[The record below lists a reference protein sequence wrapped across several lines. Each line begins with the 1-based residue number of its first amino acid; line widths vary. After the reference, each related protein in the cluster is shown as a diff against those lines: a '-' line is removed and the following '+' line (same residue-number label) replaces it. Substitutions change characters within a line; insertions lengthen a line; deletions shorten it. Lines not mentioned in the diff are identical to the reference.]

1 MGREGRK
8 SGAGGTVRGLPKFIP
23 RAPWQN
29 WAAAAGVCLI
39 CVSTGM
45 AALRVKRFVIEDP
58 QFMLSRDRPDSLS
71 IQGLKYT
78 NRAKVLRAF
87 KDDFGHSIFSAPLD
101 ERRRRLLGIDW
112 VEDASVSRVWPD
124 RLVVRLHERTP
135 VAYVYF
141 RSGVLL
147 IDSHGALLDPPPQ
160 SHFAFPVLSGV
171 REDQSEEERRERV
184 RMLLL
189 FQQEMGYLA
198 KDLSE
203 VDVSDIDNL
212 RVVAQVD
219 RRAVELI
226 IGDTNFA
233 ARYQNFMNHYPEIHK
248 HSPEVKT
255 FDLRLDDRIT
265 AKQ

>member
-1 MGREGRK
+1 MARESKK
-8 SGAGGTVRGLPKFIP
+8 SGGAGASWGVSWTRG
-23 RAPWQN
+23 AS
-29 WAAAAGVCLI
+29 WARQWLGVAGVGLLLA
-39 CVSTGM
+39 STGM
-45 AALRVKRFVIEDP
+45 AALKIRQYLIHDP
-58 QFMLSRDRPDSLS
+58 QFMLSRDRTGSLT
-71 IQGLKYT
+71 IEGLKYT
-78 NRAKVLRAF
+78 SRAKVLRVF
-87 KDDFGHSIFSAPLD
+87 SGDFGHSIFSSPLD

-141 RSGVLL
+141 GAGVLL
-147 IDSHGALLDPPPQ
+147 IDAHGALLDPPPQ

-171 REDQSEEERRERV
+171 REDETEEERRERV
-184 RMLLL
+184 RALLL
-189 FQQEMGYLA
+189 FEEEMGYLA

-212 RVVAQVD
+212 RIVTQVE
-219 RRAVELI
+219 RRAVQLI

-233 ARYQNFMNHYPEIHK
+233 SRYRNFMSHYPEIHK
-248 HSPEVKT
+248 HSPEVKS

-265 AKQ
+265 AKE

>member
-1 MGREGRK
+1 MAREGRK
-8 SGAGGTVRGLPKFIP
+8 SGGGGTIRLGPKF
-23 RAPWQN
+23 RTWQN
-29 WAAAAGVCLI
+29 WATAAGVCLI

-45 AALRVKRFVIEDP
+45 AALRVRRFVIEDP
-58 QFMLSRDRPDSLS
+58 EFMLSRDRPDSLT

-78 NRAKVLRAF
+78 NKTKVLRAF
-87 KDDFGHSIFSAPLD
+87 REDFGHSIFAAPLD

-124 RLVVRLHERTP
+124 RLVVRLRERTP
-135 VAYVYF
+135 VAYVYS
-141 RSGVLL
+141 RAGVLL
-147 IDSHGALLDPPPQ
+147 IDAHGALLDQPPQ
-160 SHFAFPVLSGV
+160 SHFAFPVLNGV

-233 ARYQNFMNHYPEIHK
+233 ARYQNFMSHYPEIHK